1 MFLYYELFEQFMQHL
16 HSETRYQTN
25 KITNIFHRETLCT
38 LPYCK
43 IYQPIPSKCQP
54 NLRSYDVIC
63 HNSLKKMVKNSLSGN
78 VC

>member
-38 LPYCK
+38 LPY
-43 IYQPIPSKCQP
+43 
-54 NLRSYDVIC
+54 R
-63 HNSLKKMVKNSLSGN
+63 
-78 VC
+78 

>member
-38 LPYCK
+38 PF
-43 IYQPIPSKCQP
+43 I
-54 NLRSYDVIC
+54 
-63 HNSLKKMVKNSLSGN
+63 VKYINQCPQN
-78 VC
+78 VSQI